1 MVVSAKMA
9 SWFPPSTSSTVTS
22 PSASTWGPV
31 AAGGLF
37 GGERWERVQD
47 RSDWVAGKRQPLAGV
62 RQAV

>member
-22 PSASTWGPV
+22 PAASKRGPR

-37 GGERWERVQD
+37 GGERRERVQD
-47 RSDWVAGKRQPLAGV
+47 RSDWVAGKRQPLTGV
-62 RQAV
+62 WQAV